1 VFEKHCVSC
10 HDFGEQA
17 GEKINLAGDR
27 GTVFCTS
34 YAELRGKGW
43 INVPGAGPFKTL
55 MPKSWGSHA
64 SRFVNVLLDG
74 HGDEEIDRQ
83 VKLDGESFDRIV
95 TWIDLN
101 APYYP
106 SYASAYRNNPYGR
119 SPLNGGQLKRLAE
132 LTGAKT
138 DGRSTAISF
147 TRPEL
152 SPALAKFKNKKDPG
166 YKEALALIEA
176 GRSILDQRP
185 RADMPGFELVDQI
198 EIEQEA
204 KYQAR
209 LQLETAMRQAI
220 ANGQR
225 HYESADARP

>member
-1 VFEKHCVSC
+1 
-10 HDFGEQA
+10 
-17 GEKINLAGDR
+17 
-27 GTVFCTS
+27 
-34 YAELRGKGW
+34 LRGKKW
-43 INVPGAGPFKTL
+43 LNVPGAGPFKTL

-64 SRFVNVLLDG
+64 SRFVKVLLDG
-74 HGDEEIDRQ
+74 HGDEEIDGQ
-83 VKLDGESFDRIV
+83 VKLDEEGFDRIV
-95 TWIDLN
+95 TWIDIN

-119 SPLNGGQLKRLAE
+119 SPLDGGQLKRLAE

-147 TRPEL
+147 TRPEV
-152 SPALAKFKNKKDPG
+152 SPALAKFKDKNDAG
-166 YKEALALIEA
+166 YKEALSIIQA
-176 GRSILDQRP
+176 GKRTLDQRP
-185 RADMPGFELVDQI
+185 RADMPGFELVEQI

-209 LQLETAMRQAI
+209 LQAETAMRQAI

-225 HYESADARP
+225 LYETAGATDSPRP